1 MVVMYWEIRTLRL
14 MRPRLMAIVA
24 RQNRP
29 DGSQAPAWSSVILL
43 ASDLPSRPRVQVTQ
57 QGGPGR
63 ITCSGEVAS
72 QWPVGPSTQR
82 DTHGAGFARDRRPR
96 TKEDRARE

>member
-1 MVVMYWEIRTLRL
+1 
-14 MRPRLMAIVA
+14 
-24 RQNRP
+24 
-29 DGSQAPAWSSVILL
+29 
-43 ASDLPSRPRVQVTQ
+43 VTQ

-96 TKEDRARE
+96 KEEDRARE